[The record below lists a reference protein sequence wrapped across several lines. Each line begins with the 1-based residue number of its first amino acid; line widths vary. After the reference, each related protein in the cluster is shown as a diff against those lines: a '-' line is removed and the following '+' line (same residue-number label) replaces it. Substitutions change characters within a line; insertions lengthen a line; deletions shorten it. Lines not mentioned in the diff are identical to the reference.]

1 MRYALAIIVAG
12 RRKYEVLAVSLV
24 GTHLHN
30 VRVEHHGEDLIAE
43 CVDRLPL
50 SERKLA
56 CCYFVERFAEKVLRE
71 CGLKLLI
78 AVVVVYATAE
88 PNALQ
93 VVVERQEV
101 LRLAVAFIIREN
113 RLQHTADAEVVAPVL
128 VEEDVA
134 PLQGGLR

>member
-1 MRYALAIIVAG
+1 MRYALAIVVAG

-24 GTHLHN
+24 GPHLHD
-30 VRVEHHGEDLIAE
+30 VRVEHDGEDLIAE
-43 CVDRLPL
+43 SVNRLPL
-50 SERKLA
+50 LEWKLVGR
-56 CCYFVERFAEKVLRE
+56 YFVERLAEKGLRE

-101 LRLAVAFIIREN
+101 LRLAISFIIREN
-113 RLQHTADAEVVAPVL
+113 RLQHPADAEVVTPVL
-128 VEEDVA
+128 IEEDIT

>member
-24 GTHLHN
+24 GAHLHN
-30 VRVEHHGEDLIAE
+30 VRVEHNREDLIAE
-43 CVDRLPL
+43 RVDRLPL

-56 CCYFVERFAEKVLRE
+56 CCYFVERLAEKVLRE